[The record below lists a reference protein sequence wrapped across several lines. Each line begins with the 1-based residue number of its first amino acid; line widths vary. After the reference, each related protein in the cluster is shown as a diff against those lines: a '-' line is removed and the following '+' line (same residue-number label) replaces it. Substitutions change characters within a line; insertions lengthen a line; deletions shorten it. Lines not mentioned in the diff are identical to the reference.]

1 VVSSPAKPTSY
12 RVDPAPARP
21 RATPRPLSARF
32 ESVEL
37 LRGFTPLISL
47 RAPSRLACRTR
58 TVWQY
63 QHVPSLS
70 GLLPTL
76 PSISRIRLPSAPIE
90 SLRRLDG
97 GVLSP
102 PHGHKAP
109 RGARLPRSAGMRH
122 DRGGPLL
129 YPGAAVSS
137 RPAGHHRSAPAAS
150 QRPALH
156 PRCRNPSAR
165 EVVTRHQQR
174 FTRLTRPI
182 FPLPV
187 APGRNGN
194 PSAFPP
200 GFAPRRYQR
209 RTPRWEQVSRTL
221 TQSYTF
227 DISRTSQR

>member
-21 RATPRPLSARF
+21 RATPRPISARF

-109 RGARLPRSAGMRH
+109 RGARFPCFA
-122 DRGGPLL
+122 RG
-129 YPGAAVSS
+129 
-137 RPAGHHRSAPAAS
+137 
-150 QRPALH
+150 
-156 PRCRNPSAR
+156 
-165 EVVTRHQQR
+165 
-174 FTRLTRPI
+174 RLGWVG
-182 FPLPV
+182 FPLYSGNGGVHTTV
-187 APGRNGN
+187 AGSSVAACRLSTARSLQPWC
-194 PSAFPP
+194 SCPP
-200 GFAPRRYQR
+200 QGLTMTKHQRGFTVVHRRVATAHCCAAAP
-209 RTPRWEQVSRTL
+209 
-221 TQSYTF
+221 
-227 DISRTSQR
+227 

>member
-1 VVSSPAKPTSY
+1 
-12 RVDPAPARP
+12 
-21 RATPRPLSARF
+21 
-32 ESVEL
+32 
-37 LRGFTPLISL
+37 
-47 RAPSRLACRTR
+47 
-58 TVWQY
+58 
-63 QHVPSLS
+63 
-70 GLLPTL
+70 
-76 PSISRIRLPSAPIE
+76 
-90 SLRRLDG
+90 
-97 GVLSP
+97 
-102 PHGHKAP
+102 
-109 RGARLPRSAGMRH
+109 MRH

-137 RPAGHHRSAPAAS
+137 RPARHNRSAPAAS

-156 PRCRNPSAR
+156 PRCHNPSAR
-165 EVVTRHQQR
+165 EAVTRHQQR

-227 DISRTSQR
+227 DTVEPPNGKPTHYLRPRVALPPLLRGYGAHTADENAPATVAASQRPALHSGPSPVFRSSE

>member
-21 RATPRPLSARF
+21 RATPRPISARF
-32 ESVEL
+32 ESVKL

-76 PSISRIRLPSAPIE
+76 PSISRIRLPSASIE

-109 RGARLPRSAGMRH
+109 RGARFPRFPRVRP
-122 DRGGPLL
+122 DRGGCLL
-129 YPGAAVSS
+129 YPGAVVSS
-137 RPAGHHRSAPAAS
+137 RPERSVPTGTCCFPAANPKPPPQS
-150 QRPALH
+150 FIPGGPQSRGINGGSHNSPVRSSFRPY
-156 PRCRNPSAR
+156 
-165 EVVTRHQQR
+165 
-174 FTRLTRPI
+174 
-182 FPLPV
+182 
-187 APGRNGN
+187 
-194 PSAFPP
+194 PP
-200 GFAPRRYQR
+200 G
-209 RTPRWEQVSRTL
+209 
-221 TQSYTF
+221 
-227 DISRTSQR
+227 